1 MVLNST
7 GHRKKTWV
15 LFMML
20 ILCMAGLMI
29 RIGYIMI
36 FESSY
41 YEGKAK
47 EIQER
52 ERIISGI
59 RGDILDRNG
68 NVIAVNETAYNI
80 SVIHNQIS
88 DEEKVIEVLSGEL
101 GIDEE
106 KVRKR
111 VEKVSSIEK
120 IKNNV
125 SKEMGEKILSYNLAG
140 VKVDES
146 SIRYYPNNELF
157 SKVIGFAGSD
167 GQGVVGLETVY
178 DKLLA
183 GTPGKIL
190 TTCDG
195 RGVEVEGF
203 EEKRIAPGKGKNLIT
218 TLDVNIQKV
227 CMEKAKEAYEVN
239 RADGVSIIA
248 MNPKNGEIYA
258 MVDYPEYDLNDPFEG
273 EDLNSMWRNSCVSD
287 TYEPGSTFKIITA
300 SIALEENLVTLDER
314 FYCPGY
320 IVVEDRRI
328 RCHKTAGH
336 GSESFVEG
344 IQNSCNPVFIDLGL
358 RIGSDRYYDYFK
370 KFGLLD
376 KTGIDLPGEAGT
388 IMHEKDKIGQVELAT
403 IAFGQSFQITPVQLM
418 TTVSSLINGGT
429 RIVPH
434 IGMAESENNGKTVKF
449 EYENKEGICS
459 EKTSQTMRMLLE
471 SVVSEGSGKNAA
483 VEGYE
488 IGGKTATSQ
497 TFPRSDNIYIASF
510 LGFYPAD
517 DPQIMYLVKINNPKD
532 AYYGGTIAAPVGS
545 DPAKSSK
552 SRFSLICCNET
563 VVCRECGIQN
573 FSSNPRMSTGRSL

>member
-125 SKEMGEKILSYNLAG
+125 SKETGEKILSYNLDG

-146 SIRYYPNNELF
+146 SVRYYPNNELF

-227 CMEKAKEAYEVN
+227 CMEKAKEAYEAN

-459 EKTSQTMRMLLE
+459 EKTSETMRMLLE

-532 AYYGGTIAAPVGS
+532 AYYGGTIAAPV
-545 DPAKSSK
+545 AAELFK
-552 SRFSLICCNET
+552 ET
-563 VVCRECGIQN
+563 I
-573 FSSNPRMSTGRSL
+573 PYISTLRNDDE

>member
-88 DEEKVIEVLSGEL
+88 DEEKVIEVLSDEL

-125 SKEMGEKILSYNLAG
+125 SKEMGEKILSYNLDG

-227 CMEKAKEAYEVN
+227 CMEKAKEAYEAN

-532 AYYGGTIAAPVGS
+532 AYYGGTIAAPV
-545 DPAKSSK
+545 AAELFK
-552 SRFSLICCNET
+552 ET
-563 VVCRECGIQN
+563 I
-573 FSSNPRMSTGRSL
+573 PYISTLRNDDE

>member
-125 SKEMGEKILSYNLAG
+125 SKEMGEKILSYNLDG

-358 RIGSDRYYDYFK
+358 RIGSERYYDYFK

-388 IMHEKDKIGQVELAT
+388 IMHERDKIGQVELAT

-532 AYYGGTIAAPVGS
+532 AYYGGTIAAPV
-545 DPAKSSK
+545 AAELFK
-552 SRFSLICCNET
+552 ET
-563 VVCRECGIQN
+563 I
-573 FSSNPRMSTGRSL
+573 PYISTLRNDDE

>member
-125 SKEMGEKILSYNLAG
+125 SKEMGEKILSYNLDG

-300 SIALEENLVTLDER
+300 SIALEENLVTLDES

-532 AYYGGTIAAPVGS
+532 AYYGGTIAAPV
-545 DPAKSSK
+545 AAELFK
-552 SRFSLICCNET
+552 ET
-563 VVCRECGIQN
+563 I
-573 FSSNPRMSTGRSL
+573 PYISTLRNDDE

>member
-125 SKEMGEKILSYNLAG
+125 SKEMGEKILSYNLDG

-183 GTPGKIL
+183 GTPGKIF

-227 CMEKAKEAYEVN
+227 CMEKAKEAYEAN

-300 SIALEENLVTLDER
+300 SIALEENLVTLDEK

-459 EKTSQTMRMLLE
+459 EKTSETMRMLLE

-532 AYYGGTIAAPVGS
+532 AYYGGTIAAPV
-545 DPAKSSK
+545 AAELFK
-552 SRFSLICCNET
+552 ET
-563 VVCRECGIQN
+563 I
-573 FSSNPRMSTGRSL
+573 PYISTLRNDDE

>member
-125 SKEMGEKILSYNLAG
+125 SKEMGEKILSYNLDG

-248 MNPKNGEIYA
+248 MNPKNGEIYS

-300 SIALEENLVTLDER
+300 SIALEENLVTLDEK

-532 AYYGGTIAAPVGS
+532 AYYGGTIAAPV
-545 DPAKSSK
+545 AAELFK
-552 SRFSLICCNET
+552 ET
-563 VVCRECGIQN
+563 I
-573 FSSNPRMSTGRSL
+573 PYISTLRNDDE

>member
-125 SKEMGEKILSYNLAG
+125 SKEMGEKILSYNLDG

-300 SIALEENLVTLDER
+300 SIALEENLVTIDEK

-388 IMHEKDKIGQVELAT
+388 IMHERDKIGQVELAT

-532 AYYGGTIAAPVGS
+532 AYYGGTIAAPV
-545 DPAKSSK
+545 AAELFK
-552 SRFSLICCNET
+552 ET
-563 VVCRECGIQN
+563 I
-573 FSSNPRMSTGRSL
+573 PYISTLRNDDE

>member
-125 SKEMGEKILSYNLAG
+125 SKEMGEKILSYNLDG

-300 SIALEENLVTLDER
+300 SIALEENLVTLDEK

-434 IGMAESENNGKTVKF
+434 IGMAESENNGKKVKF

-459 EKTSQTMRMLLE
+459 EKTSETMRMLLE

-532 AYYGGTIAAPVGS
+532 AYYGGTIAAPV
-545 DPAKSSK
+545 AAELFK
-552 SRFSLICCNET
+552 ET
-563 VVCRECGIQN
+563 I
-573 FSSNPRMSTGRSL
+573 PYISTLRNDDE

>member
-125 SKEMGEKILSYNLAG
+125 SKEMGEKILSYNLDG

-336 GSESFVEG
+336 GSESFVEA

-517 DPQIMYLVKINNPKD
+517 DPQVMYLVKINNPKD
-532 AYYGGTIAAPVGS
+532 AYYGGTIAAPV
-545 DPAKSSK
+545 AAELFK
-552 SRFSLICCNET
+552 ET
-563 VVCRECGIQN
+563 I
-573 FSSNPRMSTGRSL
+573 PYISTLRNDDE

>member
-125 SKEMGEKILSYNLAG
+125 SKEMGEKILSYNLDG

-227 CMEKAKEAYEVN
+227 CMEKAKEAYGVN

-300 SIALEENLVTLDER
+300 SIALEENLVTLDEK

-532 AYYGGTIAAPVGS
+532 AYYGGTIAAPV
-545 DPAKSSK
+545 AAELFK
-552 SRFSLICCNET
+552 ET
-563 VVCRECGIQN
+563 I
-573 FSSNPRMSTGRSL
+573 PYISTLRNDDE

>member
-41 YEGKAK
+41 YEGKTK

-88 DEEKVIEVLSGEL
+88 DEEKVIEVLSDEL

-125 SKEMGEKILSYNLAG
+125 SKEMGEKILSYNLDG

-227 CMEKAKEAYEVN
+227 CMEKAKEAYEAN

-300 SIALEENLVTLDER
+300 SIALEENLVTLDEK

-459 EKTSQTMRMLLE
+459 EKTSETMRMLLE

-532 AYYGGTIAAPVGS
+532 AYYGGTIAAPV
-545 DPAKSSK
+545 AAELFK
-552 SRFSLICCNET
+552 ET
-563 VVCRECGIQN
+563 I
-573 FSSNPRMSTGRSL
+573 PYISTLRNDDE

>member
-125 SKEMGEKILSYNLAG
+125 SKEMGEKILSYNLDG

-227 CMEKAKEAYEVN
+227 CMEKAKEAYEAN

-300 SIALEENLVTLDER
+300 SIALEENLVTLDEK

-510 LGFYPAD
+510 LGFYPVD

-532 AYYGGTIAAPVGS
+532 AYYGGTIAAPV
-545 DPAKSSK
+545 AAELFK
-552 SRFSLICCNET
+552 ET
-563 VVCRECGIQN
+563 I
-573 FSSNPRMSTGRSL
+573 PYISTLRNDDE

>member
-29 RIGYIMI
+29 RVGYIMI

-125 SKEMGEKILSYNLAG
+125 SKETGEKILSYNLDG

-227 CMEKAKEAYEVN
+227 CMEKAKEAYEAN

-434 IGMAESENNGKTVKF
+434 IGMAESENNGKIVKF

-532 AYYGGTIAAPVGS
+532 AYYGGTIAAPV
-545 DPAKSSK
+545 AAELFK
-552 SRFSLICCNET
+552 ET
-563 VVCRECGIQN
+563 I
-573 FSSNPRMSTGRSL
+573 PYISTLRNDDE

>member
-125 SKEMGEKILSYNLAG
+125 SKETGEKILSYNLDG

-227 CMEKAKEAYEVN
+227 CMEKAKEAYEAN

-273 EDLNSMWRNSCVSD
+273 EDLNAMWRNSCVSD

-510 LGFYPAD
+510 LGFYHAD

-532 AYYGGTIAAPVGS
+532 AYYGGTIAAPV
-545 DPAKSSK
+545 AAELFK
-552 SRFSLICCNET
+552 ET
-563 VVCRECGIQN
+563 I
-573 FSSNPRMSTGRSL
+573 PYISTLRNDDE

>member
-36 FESSY
+36 FKSSY

-125 SKEMGEKILSYNLAG
+125 SKETGEKILSYNLDG

-227 CMEKAKEAYEVN
+227 CMEKAKEAYEAN

-532 AYYGGTIAAPVGS
+532 AYYGGTIAAPV
-545 DPAKSSK
+545 AAELFK
-552 SRFSLICCNET
+552 ET
-563 VVCRECGIQN
+563 I
-573 FSSNPRMSTGRSL
+573 PYISTLRNNDE

>member
-125 SKEMGEKILSYNLAG
+125 SKEMGEKILSYNLDG

-227 CMEKAKEAYEVN
+227 CMEKAKEAYEAN

-287 TYEPGSTFKIITA
+287 TYEPVSTFKIITA
-300 SIALEENLVTLDER
+300 SIALEENLVTLDEK

-459 EKTSQTMRMLLE
+459 EKTSETMRMLLE

-532 AYYGGTIAAPVGS
+532 AYYGGTIAAPV
-545 DPAKSSK
+545 AAELFK
-552 SRFSLICCNET
+552 ET
-563 VVCRECGIQN
+563 I
-573 FSSNPRMSTGRSL
+573 PYISTLRNDDE

>member
-29 RIGYIMI
+29 RVGYIMI

-125 SKEMGEKILSYNLAG
+125 SKETGEKILSYNLDG

-227 CMEKAKEAYEVN
+227 CMEKAKEAYEAN

-517 DPQIMYLVKINNPKD
+517 DPQIMFLVKINNPKD
-532 AYYGGTIAAPVGS
+532 AYYGGTIAAPV
-545 DPAKSSK
+545 AAELFK
-552 SRFSLICCNET
+552 ET
-563 VVCRECGIQN
+563 I
-573 FSSNPRMSTGRSL
+573 PYISTLRNDDE

>member
-125 SKEMGEKILSYNLAG
+125 SKEMGEKILSYNLDG

-300 SIALEENLVTLDER
+300 SIALEENLVTLDES

-517 DPQIMYLVKINNPKD
+517 DPQIMFLVKINNPKD
-532 AYYGGTIAAPVGS
+532 AYYGGTIAAPVS
-545 DPAKSSK
+545 AELFK
-552 SRFSLICCNET
+552 ET
-563 VVCRECGIQN
+563 I
-573 FSSNPRMSTGRSL
+573 PYISTLRNDDE

>member
-125 SKEMGEKILSYNLAG
+125 SKEMGEKILSYNLDG

-227 CMEKAKEAYEVN
+227 CMEKAKEAYEAN

-287 TYEPGSTFKIITA
+287 TYEPRSTFKIITA

-532 AYYGGTIAAPVGS
+532 AYYGGTIAAPV
-545 DPAKSSK
+545 AAELFK
-552 SRFSLICCNET
+552 ET
-563 VVCRECGIQN
+563 I
-573 FSSNPRMSTGRSL
+573 PYISTLRNDDE

>member
-125 SKEMGEKILSYNLAG
+125 SKEMGEKILSYNLDG

-190 TTCDG
+190 TICDG

-227 CMEKAKEAYEVN
+227 CMEKAKEAYEAN

-300 SIALEENLVTLDER
+300 SIALEENLVTLDEK

-459 EKTSQTMRMLLE
+459 ENTSETMRMLLE

-532 AYYGGTIAAPVGS
+532 AYYGGTIAAPV
-545 DPAKSSK
+545 AAELFK
-552 SRFSLICCNET
+552 ET
-563 VVCRECGIQN
+563 I
-573 FSSNPRMSTGRSL
+573 PYISTLRNDDE

>member
-88 DEEKVIEVLSGEL
+88 DEEKVIEVLSDEL

-125 SKEMGEKILSYNLAG
+125 SKEMGEKILSYNLDG

-227 CMEKAKEAYEVN
+227 CMEKAKEAYEAN

-300 SIALEENLVTLDER
+300 SIALEENLVTLDEK

-532 AYYGGTIAAPVGS
+532 AYYGGTIAAPV
-545 DPAKSSK
+545 AAELFK
-552 SRFSLICCNET
+552 ET
-563 VVCRECGIQN
+563 I
-573 FSSNPRMSTGRSL
+573 PYISTLRNDDE

>member
-15 LFMML
+15 LFMIL

-125 SKEMGEKILSYNLAG
+125 SKEMGEKILSYNLDG

-300 SIALEENLVTLDER
+300 SIALEENLVTLDES

-532 AYYGGTIAAPVGS
+532 AYYGGTIAAPV
-545 DPAKSSK
+545 AAELFK
-552 SRFSLICCNET
+552 ET
-563 VVCRECGIQN
+563 I
-573 FSSNPRMSTGRSL
+573 PYISTLRNDDE

>member
-287 TYEPGSTFKIITA
+287 TYEPGSTFKIIPA

-388 IMHEKDKIGQVELAT
+388 IMLEKDKIGQVELAT

-532 AYYGGTIAAPVGS
+532 AYYGGTIAAPV
-545 DPAKSSK
+545 AAELFK
-552 SRFSLICCNET
+552 ET
-563 VVCRECGIQN
+563 I
-573 FSSNPRMSTGRSL
+573 PYISTLRNDDE

>member
-125 SKEMGEKILSYNLAG
+125 SKEMGEKILSYNLDG

-227 CMEKAKEAYEVN
+227 CMEKAKEAYEAN

-300 SIALEENLVTLDER
+300 SIALEENLVTLDEK

-459 EKTSQTMRMLLE
+459 EKTSETMRMLLE

-532 AYYGGTIAAPVGS
+532 AYYGGTIAAPV
-545 DPAKSSK
+545 AAELFK
-552 SRFSLICCNET
+552 ET
-563 VVCRECGIQN
+563 I
-573 FSSNPRMSTGRSL
+573 PYISTLRNDDE

>member
-125 SKEMGEKILSYNLAG
+125 SKEMGEKILSYNLDG

-227 CMEKAKEAYEVN
+227 CMEKAKEAYEAN

-300 SIALEENLVTLDER
+300 SIALEENLVTLDEK

-434 IGMAESENNGKTVKF
+434 IGMAERENNGKTVKF

-459 EKTSQTMRMLLE
+459 EKTSETMRMLLE

-532 AYYGGTIAAPVGS
+532 AYYGGTIAAPV
-545 DPAKSSK
+545 AAELFK
-552 SRFSLICCNET
+552 ET
-563 VVCRECGIQN
+563 I
-573 FSSNPRMSTGRSL
+573 PYISTLRNDDE

>member
-29 RIGYIMI
+29 RVGYIMI

-125 SKEMGEKILSYNLAG
+125 SKETGEKILSYNLDG

-227 CMEKAKEAYEVN
+227 CMEKAKEAYEAN

-434 IGMAESENNGKTVKF
+434 IGMAESENNGKIVKF

-459 EKTSQTMRMLLE
+459 EKTSETMRMLLE

-532 AYYGGTIAAPVGS
+532 AYYGGTIAAPV
-545 DPAKSSK
+545 AAELFK
-552 SRFSLICCNET
+552 ET
-563 VVCRECGIQN
+563 I
-573 FSSNPRMSTGRSL
+573 PYISTLRNDDE

>member
-125 SKEMGEKILSYNLAG
+125 SKEMGEKILSYNLDG

-227 CMEKAKEAYEVN
+227 CMEKAKEAYEAN

-300 SIALEENLVTLDER
+300 SIALEENLVTLDEK

-434 IGMAESENNGKTVKF
+434 IGMAESENNGKKVKF

-459 EKTSQTMRMLLE
+459 EKTSETMRMLLE

-483 VEGYE
+483 VEGYK

-532 AYYGGTIAAPVGS
+532 AYYGGTIAAPV
-545 DPAKSSK
+545 AAELFK
-552 SRFSLICCNET
+552 ET
-563 VVCRECGIQN
+563 I
-573 FSSNPRMSTGRSL
+573 PYISTLRNDDE

>member
-125 SKEMGEKILSYNLAG
+125 SKKMGEKILSYNLDG

-532 AYYGGTIAAPVGS
+532 AYYGGTIAAPV
-545 DPAKSSK
+545 AAELFK
-552 SRFSLICCNET
+552 ET
-563 VVCRECGIQN
+563 I
-573 FSSNPRMSTGRSL
+573 PYISTLRNDDE

>member
-125 SKEMGEKILSYNLAG
+125 SKEMGEKILSYNLDG

-227 CMEKAKEAYEVN
+227 CMEKAKEVYEAN

-532 AYYGGTIAAPVGS
+532 AYYGGTIAAPV
-545 DPAKSSK
+545 AAELFK
-552 SRFSLICCNET
+552 ET
-563 VVCRECGIQN
+563 I
-573 FSSNPRMSTGRSL
+573 PYISTLRNDDE

>member
-125 SKEMGEKILSYNLAG
+125 SKEMGEKILSYNLDG

-459 EKTSQTMRMLLE
+459 EKTSQAMRMLLE

-532 AYYGGTIAAPVGS
+532 AYYGGTIAAPV
-545 DPAKSSK
+545 AAELFK
-552 SRFSLICCNET
+552 ET
-563 VVCRECGIQN
+563 I
-573 FSSNPRMSTGRSL
+573 PYISTLRNDDE

>member
-36 FESSY
+36 FEGSY

-125 SKEMGEKILSYNLAG
+125 SKETGEKILSYNLDG

-227 CMEKAKEAYEVN
+227 CMEKAKEAYEAN

-300 SIALEENLVTLDER
+300 SIAFEENLVTLDER

-532 AYYGGTIAAPVGS
+532 AYYGGTIAAPV
-545 DPAKSSK
+545 AAELFK
-552 SRFSLICCNET
+552 ET
-563 VVCRECGIQN
+563 I
-573 FSSNPRMSTGRSL
+573 PYISTLRNDDE

>member
-125 SKEMGEKILSYNLAG
+125 SKEMGEKILSYNLDG

-517 DPQIMYLVKINNPKD
+517 DPQVMYLVKINNPKD
-532 AYYGGTIAAPVGS
+532 AYYGGTIAAPV
-545 DPAKSSK
+545 AAELFK
-552 SRFSLICCNET
+552 ET
-563 VVCRECGIQN
+563 I
-573 FSSNPRMSTGRSL
+573 PYISTLRNDDE

>member
-125 SKEMGEKILSYNLAG
+125 SKEMGEKILSYNLDG

-190 TTCDG
+190 TICDG

-227 CMEKAKEAYEVN
+227 CMEKAKEAYEAN

-300 SIALEENLVTLDER
+300 SIALEENLVTLDEK

-459 EKTSQTMRMLLE
+459 ENTSETMRILLE

-483 VEGYE
+483 VEGYK

-532 AYYGGTIAAPVGS
+532 AYYGGTIAAPV
-545 DPAKSSK
+545 AAELFK
-552 SRFSLICCNET
+552 ET
-563 VVCRECGIQN
+563 I
-573 FSSNPRMSTGRSL
+573 PYISTLRNDDE

>member
-125 SKEMGEKILSYNLAG
+125 SKEMGEKILSYNLDG

-300 SIALEENLVTLDER
+300 SIALEEKLVTLDES

-517 DPQIMYLVKINNPKD
+517 DPQVMYLVKINNPKD
-532 AYYGGTIAAPVGS
+532 AYYGGTIAAPV
-545 DPAKSSK
+545 AAELFK
-552 SRFSLICCNET
+552 ET
-563 VVCRECGIQN
+563 I
-573 FSSNPRMSTGRSL
+573 PYISTLRNDDE

>member
-125 SKEMGEKILSYNLAG
+125 SKEMGEKILSYNLDG

-157 SKVIGFAGSD
+157 SKVIGFAGSE

-376 KTGIDLPGEAGT
+376 KTGIDLTGEAGT

-532 AYYGGTIAAPVGS
+532 AYYGGTIAAPV
-545 DPAKSSK
+545 AAELFK
-552 SRFSLICCNET
+552 ET
-563 VVCRECGIQN
+563 I
-573 FSSNPRMSTGRSL
+573 PYISTLRNDDE

>member
-125 SKEMGEKILSYNLAG
+125 SKEMGEKILSYNLDG

-273 EDLNSMWRNSCVSD
+273 EDLNSIWRNSCVSD

-300 SIALEENLVTLDER
+300 SIALEENLVTLDEK

-532 AYYGGTIAAPVGS
+532 AYYGGTIAAPV
-545 DPAKSSK
+545 AAELFK
-552 SRFSLICCNET
+552 ET
-563 VVCRECGIQN
+563 I
-573 FSSNPRMSTGRSL
+573 PYISTLRNDDE

>member
-125 SKEMGEKILSYNLAG
+125 SKEMGEKILSYNLDG

-178 DKLLA
+178 YKLLS

-532 AYYGGTIAAPVGS
+532 AYYGGTIAAPV
-545 DPAKSSK
+545 AAELFK
-552 SRFSLICCNET
+552 ET
-563 VVCRECGIQN
+563 I
-573 FSSNPRMSTGRSL
+573 PYISTLRNDDE

>member
-125 SKEMGEKILSYNLAG
+125 SKEMGEKILSYNLDG

-218 TLDVNIQKV
+218 TLDVNIQKG

-300 SIALEENLVTLDER
+300 SIALEENLVTLDES

-517 DPQIMYLVKINNPKD
+517 DPQIMFLVKINNPKD
-532 AYYGGTIAAPVGS
+532 AYYGGTIAAPV
-545 DPAKSSK
+545 AAELFK
-552 SRFSLICCNET
+552 ET
-563 VVCRECGIQN
+563 I
-573 FSSNPRMSTGRSL
+573 PYISTLRNDDE

>member
-52 ERIISGI
+52 ERIISGK

-68 NVIAVNETAYNI
+68 NVIAVNETAYNV

-125 SKEMGEKILSYNLAG
+125 SKEMGEKILSYNLDG

-300 SIALEENLVTLDER
+300 SIALEENLVTLDES

-517 DPQIMYLVKINNPKD
+517 DPQIMFLVKINNPKD
-532 AYYGGTIAAPVGS
+532 AYYGGTIAAPV
-545 DPAKSSK
+545 AAELFK
-552 SRFSLICCNET
+552 ET
-563 VVCRECGIQN
+563 I
-573 FSSNPRMSTGRSL
+573 PYISTLRNDDE

>member
-125 SKEMGEKILSYNLAG
+125 SKEMGEKILSYNLDG

-157 SKVIGFAGSD
+157 SKVVGFAGSD

-227 CMEKAKEAYEVN
+227 CMEKAKEAYEAN

-300 SIALEENLVTLDER
+300 SIALEENLVTLDES

-532 AYYGGTIAAPVGS
+532 AYYGGTIAAPV
-545 DPAKSSK
+545 AAELFK
-552 SRFSLICCNET
+552 ET
-563 VVCRECGIQN
+563 I
-573 FSSNPRMSTGRSL
+573 PYISTLRNDDE